1 MSIQFSE
8 TDCYRLQLA
17 IEAYQHKTGSEFI
30 WDEFE
35 TLKNKVAAYKE
46 EVSVDLP

>member
-8 TDCYRLQLA
+8 TDCFRLALA
-17 IEAYQHKTGSEFI
+17 IEAYQNKTGSEYM

-35 TLKNKVAAYKE
+35 SLKNKVAAYKE